1 MQRDFNNFT
10 MDIKIGGLSEFDQV
24 YANIVKERDQR
35 IAAVDEWK
43 INLLMPQLKRS
54 SYMNVP

>member
-24 YANIVKERDQR
+24 YANIVRERDQR